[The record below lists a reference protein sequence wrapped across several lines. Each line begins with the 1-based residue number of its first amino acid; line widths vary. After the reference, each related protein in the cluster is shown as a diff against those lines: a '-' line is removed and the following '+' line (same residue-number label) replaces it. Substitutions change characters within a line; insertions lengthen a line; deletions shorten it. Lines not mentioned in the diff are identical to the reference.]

1 MSLRSVWRRVSDASW
16 PSTVLLDLEREAYS
30 YGFKRRSYCIPIG
43 WQDFA
48 LFLEGSDN
56 PRPHASGLRKL
67 ALSPFQDVAGLPALV
82 RTHLLSAAM
91 RASGLR
97 RFEKRSRTREG
108 VEVSATTSH
117 KADEL
122 GNGSGSD
129 GGATRL
135 LDFRKTRSRLAL
147 VPASHSNTPLPP
159 RELSTQRQCSI
170 CLVHSRHVRNVF
182 KDGLPAPWTANPQ
195 KGLH

>member
-1 MSLRSVWRRVSDASW
+1 MGLRSVWRRVSDASR

-67 ALSPFQDVAGLPALV
+67 ALSPFQDLAGLPALV

-91 RASGLR
+91 RVSDLR

-117 KADEL
+117 NADEL

-129 GGATRL
+129 GRAARL

-147 VPASHSNTPLPP
+147 SHSQPFKHALASQRAEHATPMFYLPRP
-159 RELSTQRQCSI
+159 LSPC
-170 CLVHSRHVRNVF
+170 
-182 KDGLPAPWTANPQ
+182 P
-195 KGLH
+195 